1 MTPSDPLHPDP
12 LQPDLLPPSPI
23 PFNSLSPGDSPTHEM
38 VWDPFVRI
46 FHWSLVAFVVLAYIT
61 EDDWLTLHSFAG
73 YAITGL
79 LLFRICWGLIGSR
92 YARFSSFVAKPSSVI
107 DYLKSLF
114 GGHPKH
120 FTGHNPAGGAMVF
133 LLLMMLLLIVFTG
146 MATLATEGSG
156 PLASTFFAQFSED
169 VLEDIHEALADFL
182 MLLILLHIGGVIVSS
197 FIHRENL
204 VRAMLDGRKKV
215 HSEKSS

>member
-1 MTPSDPLHPDP
+1 MTLSDPQHPNPVDSNA
-12 LQPDLLPPSPI
+12 LQPSPLTSAGH
-23 PFNSLSPGDSPTHEM
+23 PASKV

-46 FHWSLVAFVVLAYIT
+46 FHWSLVVFVAVAYIT
-61 EDDWLTLHSFAG
+61 EDDWLTLHSYAG

-92 YARFSSFVAKPSSVI
+92 YARFSSFVTRPSTVI
-107 DYLKSLF
+107 DYLKSLL

-120 FTGHNPAGGAMVF
+120 FTGHNPAGGAMV
-133 LLLMMLLLIVFTG
+133 LLLMVMLLLIVFTG
-146 MATLATEGSG
+146 MATLATEGAG

-169 VLEDIHEALADFL
+169 LLEDLHEALADFL
-182 MLLILLHIGGVIVSS
+182 MLLILIHIGGVIISS
-197 FIHRENL
+197 LIHRENL

-215 HSEKSS
+215 HSEESP

>member
-1 MTPSDPLHPDP
+1 MTPSDQQDPIPVHPNP
-12 LQPDLLPPSPI
+12 LQLDE
-23 PFNSLSPGDSPTHEM
+23 NSTSEM

-46 FHWSLVAFVVLAYIT
+46 FHWSLVAFVIVAYIT

-92 YARFSSFVAKPSSVI
+92 YARFSSFVTRPLSVI
-107 DYLKSLF
+107 DYLKSLL

-120 FTGHNPAGGAMVF
+120 FTGHNPAGGAMV
-133 LLLMMLLLIVFTG
+133 LLLIVMLLLIVFTG
-146 MATLATEGSG
+146 MATLATEGAG

-169 VLEDIHEALADFL
+169 LLEEVHEALADFL
-182 MLLILLHIGGVIVSS
+182 MLLILLHIGGVVVSS